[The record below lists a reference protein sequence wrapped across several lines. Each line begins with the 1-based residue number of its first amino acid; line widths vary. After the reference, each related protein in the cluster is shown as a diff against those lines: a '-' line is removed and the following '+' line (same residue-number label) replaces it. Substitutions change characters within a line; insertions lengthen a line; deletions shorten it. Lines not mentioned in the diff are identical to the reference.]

1 MSDEERNDLL
11 ELKSFLERAIPQVE
25 TQLMAYSPDGSEEDY
40 QFLID
45 KAVMYRDVLRQ
56 TIKRLE
62 NKEGQ

>member
-1 MSDEERNDLL
+1 MTDDERNDLL
-11 ELKSFLERAIPQVE
+11 ELKAFLEKAIPQVE
-25 TQLMAYSPDGSEEDY
+25 MQLINYPPDGLRKDY

-62 NKEGQ
+62 NREAE

>member
-1 MSDEERNDLL
+1 MTDAERNDLL
-11 ELKSFLERAIPQVE
+11 ELKAFLEKAIPQVE
-25 TQLMAYSPDGSEEDY
+25 GQLVNYPPDGSRKDY

-62 NKEGQ
+62 NSQNE